1 VTRRWFLT
9 HVTLGAGTAAADVR
23 DGRPRLR
30 PSVTVTRQ
38 LGDAVESF
46 PVAGPELR
54 LLGPGDVVGFD
65 RAQVVREEPTAN
77 VPDASPS
84 DLACVE
90 FADASLPWLFSRP
103 ARDRP
108 LPWIAL
114 VVLRVE
120 EAKLVGGRP
129 LPVLTAPGAAL
140 PNLAESW
147 AWAHVEARVADGAS
161 PEEAVRAD
169 VRSGSQA
176 VVSRLVC
183 PRRLAPD
190 SAWLA
195 CVVPTTQA
203 GVAAGLGGAPGAVA
217 RPYGPAWTAGQA
229 GSVRLPVYHSWRFG
243 TGRAGS
249 SFEELATAIEPLSAP
264 ELAARTGFGERAVSV
279 RDPWPGTRLFE
290 GAPADA
296 TVTVQGALRVPGT
309 ARAVEP
315 WSDEP
320 SRARFVETLTRVLDA
335 PAARFRAPDEPAG
348 EPADGIAAVEPPD
361 DASAVAPPI
370 YGGQFAGVTT
380 VLGDGWPA
388 QLNLEVRHRIAA
400 ALGTRYVQQ
409 EQEFL
414 MARAWEQLGA
424 VNEANRLLAVRELA
438 SEAATQAQVKHVAT
452 LDAGELTLLADPMRT
467 AVTVSEQGTLA
478 RTLADSALP
487 DGLASTA
494 FKRIARAGGG
504 LDRRIARVR
513 AAAPDAMPAPAP
525 LLAEGLAGR
534 RLLPEPIASV
544 TAEPAGT
551 GATVGA
557 DRASLPAAQALV
569 GLLDGQR
576 LLLDR
581 DAPALAQLDSLQA
594 VATTMAGA
602 VAATAVS
609 PSPRALRGLRRQA
622 EAVAIEP
629 PLEPPPAPSF
639 ELGLIAAALRRGIE
653 PLGQQLQTVGELIAA
668 ADVTQRTA
676 EDPRPLRPIME
687 HPRFGMPM
695 AVELLQRWPDWAL
708 PGLSGFPANR
718 ATLLEA
724 NVPFVEALL
733 VGLNHEFNRELL
745 WREFPTDQLGT
756 AFARFW
762 PAPGGAPDVD
772 EIARWPQADPLG
784 VHDRTGSGD
793 LLVLLVR
800 AELLRRFP
808 GTVVLAAKSVGGL
821 LPDEGTGE
829 WETPVPV
836 PLDAQTTLFLFRL
849 SAAQARA
856 ERWLFVLREP
866 LRGTR
871 FGFDDGRPLPL
882 DSWADLDWARV
893 PLDDR
898 GFVIPRTVG
907 ARPPRPEDTAGAAWG
922 ADAADVARIAFQ
934 RQFQVAFSAGMM
946 LGAAP
951 A

>member
-1 VTRRWFLT
+1 MTSRWFLS
-9 HVTLGAGTAAADVR
+9 HVRLGAATVADEVR

-38 LGDAVESF
+38 VGDTVESF
-46 PVAGPELR
+46 PVEGPELR
-54 LLGPGDVVGFD
+54 LLGPGDLLGFD

-77 VPDASPS
+77 VAGASPS

-103 ARDRP
+103 GGDRP

-114 VVLRVE
+114 VVLRAE
-120 EAKLVGGRP
+120 EATLAGGRP
-129 LPVLTAPGAAL
+129 LPILTAPGAAL
-140 PNLAESW
+140 PNLSDSW
-147 AWAHVEARVADGAS
+147 AWAHVEARVADGAD
-161 PEEAVRAD
+161 PEPAVVAD

-176 VVSRLVC
+176 VISRLIC
-183 PRRLAPD
+183 PRRLVAGR
-190 SAWLA
+190 SWLA
-195 CVVPTTQA
+195 CVVPTTRA
-203 GVAAGLGGAPGAVA
+203 GVAAGLGASAAVE
-217 RPYGPAWTAGQA
+217 RPFGPAWTAGEA
-229 GSVRLPVYHSWRFG
+229 ATVRLPVYHSWRFS
-243 TGRAGS
+243 TGEEG
-249 SFEELATAIEPLSAP
+249 SFEELARRIEPVSGTA
-264 ELAARTGFGERAVSV
+264 LAAAWGFGERSVSLH
-279 RDPWPGTRLFE
+279 DPWPETTLFE
-290 GAPADA
+290 GAPADV
-296 TVTVQGALRVPGT
+296 TVTVQGALRLPGS

-320 SRARFVETLTRVLDA
+320 TRARFVETLTAQLNA
-335 PAARFRAPDEPAG
+335 PAAHRAAPVAQAGGPA
-348 EPADGIAAVEPPD
+348 EQPASEPPN
-361 DASAVAPPI
+361 ASSAVVPPI
-370 YGGQFAGVTT
+370 YGAQFAGVTT
-380 VLGDGWPA
+380 VPGDGWAA

-424 VNEANRLLAVRELA
+424 VEDANRLLAVRELA
-438 SEAATQAQVKHVAT
+438 TEAATRAQLKHLAT
-452 LDAGELTLLADPMRT
+452 IDAGELTVLADPMRT

-478 RTLADSALP
+478 QTLSDSALP
-487 DGLASTA
+487 DGVASTA
-494 FKRIARAGGG
+494 FKRIARPGGG
-504 LDRRIARVR
+504 LDRRLARVR
-513 AAAPDAMPAPAP
+513 AAAPDAMPAAAP
-525 LLAEGLAGR
+525 LLADGLGGR
-534 RLLPEPIASV
+534 RLLPQPIEAV
-544 TAEPAGT
+544 TAEPDGT
-551 GATVGA
+551 IAPVGA
-557 DRASLPAAQALV
+557 DRASLPAARALV

-581 DAPALAQLDSLQA
+581 EAPGLALLDTLQG
-594 VATTMAGA
+594 VATTMA
-602 VAATAVS
+602 VAAAVTSAS

-622 EAVAIEP
+622 EAVVLEP
-629 PLEPPPAPSF
+629 PLQPPPAPAFDVGS
-639 ELGLIAAALRRGIE
+639 IADALRRGIE

-668 ADVTQRTA
+668 DAVRRRTV

-708 PGLSGFPANR
+708 PGLSAFPADR

-762 PAPGGAPDVD
+762 PVPDGAPDVD
-772 EIARWPQADPLG
+772 EIARWPLADPLG
-784 VHDRTGSGD
+784 VHDRTGSAG

-829 WETPVPV
+829 WERPVPV
-836 PLDAQTTLFLFRL
+836 PLDGQTTLFLFRL
-849 SAAQARA
+849 TAERARA

-871 FGFDDGRPLPL
+871 FGFDDGDPLPL
-882 DSWADLDWARV
+882 ATWADLDWGRV

-898 GFVIPRTVG
+898 GFVIPRMVED
-907 ARPPRPEDTAGAAWG
+907 RPPRPRDPAGAAWG

-946 LGAAP
+946 LGRPP